1 MTNHLVQHYLDNS
14 AVLYPQKTAITDGH
28 TALTFGE
35 LAVASDHLASF
46 LVSLGVLRGDRV
58 IYFLKRNPE
67 CITAT
72 MGILKAGGAY
82 VPLDQKT
89 PPERWHRIVTDAAP
103 RAIICNFTTLS
114 DTLERTAT
122 LDVPPLI
129 ICLSPRQKL
138 ENYRG
143 KVFFREEIEAASR
156 TPIPINGDLD
166 DVAYVLYTSGS
177 TGVPKG
183 VMVTHGNIRNYID
196 WALDYFNI
204 TADDHILG
212 TAPFYFDMS
221 TFDIFS
227 VLAAGASFCIATDE
241 LLLFPE
247 KLVRFIEQEKIT
259 LWKGVSSLL
268 MYMCRA
274 GVIRSGRMPSLK
286 TVIFAG
292 EPLDAQ
298 YLIQWM
304 EAFPEKSF
312 FNGYGPTEAT
322 GVSLCYQVQQPPEA
336 GYPIPIGKPCK
347 GAQAILVDE
356 NDQLV
361 ITGEVG
367 ELCIAGAC
375 LAKGYLNDPEKT
387 KSRFTP
393 PPMGCDVG
401 EMVYRT
407 GDLCRQTPDGNYV
420 FVSRKDYQVKWMG
433 YRIELSEIEMN
444 MMAHPQ
450 IRSAVVLLAGS
461 GNGGLTELAA
471 FFEAEAKVD
480 SVGISQFLEKRIPS
494 YMIPKRFIQ
503 LDFLPRNDRGKIAR
517 DEILKYYS
525 QSEGITNVK
534 VGQSTD
540 DA

>member
-1 MTNHLVQHYLDNS
+1 MTNHLVQHYLYDS
-14 AVLYPQKTAITDGH
+14 AVLYPEKIAITDGH

-35 LAVASDHLASF
+35 LAVASDRLASF

-58 IYFLKRNPE
+58 IYFLKRSQE

-89 PPERWHRIVTDAAP
+89 PPERWHCIVADAAP
-103 RAIICNFTTLS
+103 RAIICNLDTLS
-114 DTLERTAT
+114 DTLERTAA

-138 ENYRG
+138 ENHRG
-143 KVFFREEIEAASR
+143 RVFFREEIETVR
-156 TPIPINGDLD
+156 GTPSPMDGDLD

-204 TADDHILG
+204 TANDHILG

-221 TFDIFS
+221 TFDIFGA
-227 VLAAGASFCIATDE
+227 LAAGASFSIATDG

-247 KLVRFIEQEKIT
+247 KLVRFIEHEKIT

-274 GVIRSGRMPSLK
+274 GVIRSGRMPLLK

-304 EAFPEKSF
+304 KAFPEKSF

-322 GVSLCYQVQQPPEA
+322 GVSLCYQVERLPEA
-336 GYPIPIGKPCK
+336 GHPIPIGKPCK

-361 ITGEVG
+361 VTGEVG

-387 KSRFTP
+387 KSRFTL

-480 SVGISQFLEKRIPS
+480 SVSISQFLEKRIPS

-517 DEILKYYS
+517 DEILKYYTK
-525 QSEGITNVK
+525 SEGITDVK
-534 VGQSTD
+534 TG
-540 DA
+540 